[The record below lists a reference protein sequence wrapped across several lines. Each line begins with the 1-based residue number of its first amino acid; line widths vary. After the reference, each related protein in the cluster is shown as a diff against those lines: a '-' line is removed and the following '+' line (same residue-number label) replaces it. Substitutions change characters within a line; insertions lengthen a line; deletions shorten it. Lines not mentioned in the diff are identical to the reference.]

1 MAKYYEVLVQM
12 KIESES
18 GKGEVRIKKVTETY
32 LVDAMSVTEAE
43 ARVVKSFSDSGFSQD
58 YSVVCVKGSK
68 IIDVI
73 TAEENPK
80 KDSVWINVKKSDSIS
95 FSNTNNKPKDVM

>member
-1 MAKYYEVLVQM
+1 MSKYYEVLVELKM
-12 KIESES
+12 EIETN
-18 GKGEVRIKKVTETY
+18 KGESRIKKVKETY

-73 TAEENPK
+73 SSEQKEPIK
-80 KDSVWINVKKSDSIS
+80 RSWKRLDPSESLKEQLDEVSE
-95 FSNTNNKPKDVM
+95 

>member
-58 YSVVCVKGSK
+58 YSVVSVKGSK
-68 IIDVI
+68 ILDVI
-73 TAEENPK
+73 TPDE
-80 KDSVWINVKKSDSIS
+80 
-95 FSNTNNKPKDVM
+95 KPKISRTWKPLNPSEPLKEQNEE

>member
-18 GKGEVRIKKVTETY
+18 GKGEVRIKRVTECY

-43 ARVVKSFSDSGFSQD
+43 ARVVKSFSESGFSQD
-58 YSVVCVKGSK
+58 YSVVSVKGSK

-73 TAEENPK
+73 TAEEKPK
-80 KDSVWINVKKSDSIS
+80 KDSGWINVKKSDSIS
-95 FSNTNNKPKDVM
+95 FTTTKERYEE

>member
-32 LVDAMSVTEAE
+32 LVDALSVTEAE

-73 TAEENPK
+73 TADEKPTIKSSWKPLNPSEPLKEQNEE
-80 KDSVWINVKKSDSIS
+80 
-95 FSNTNNKPKDVM
+95 